1 MVKHSEDGLTQ
12 VIMARMADVVPATIS
27 RFISK
32 NSIAP
37 LESNGKRNIRYS
49 IDKSRDI
56 ISAIKEKKTISQ
68 KCHAFYNFKG
78 GTGKTSL
85 CYQVS
90 THVALMGYRVLVID
104 TDPQAHLTS
113 SFNIIGFEQRET
125 LYDCIVRQKDIDEIV
140 TDVFPGCQI
149 IPSNLSLTRLEPELN
164 NMARREERLDI
175 VLGGIKE
182 KYDFIFIDTNP
193 TISILNR
200 NVIVTSDCL
209 DVVAETQPFSLMG
222 LKYLMEDIEKFYS
235 QMQLKPRRLNIIP
248 NKYEDRSSNSAE
260 AMSIL
265 RKYYGKYI
273 KEDFAIRRSED
284 IINSSKISK
293 PVSLFAKKNS
303 IAVED
308 VLELVKYIIITSQEN
323 YYAKD
328 QI

>member
-1 MVKHSEDGLTQ
+1 MKHSESGLTQ

-37 LESNGKRNIRYS
+37 LDLSGKRNIRYS
-49 IDKSRDI
+49 ISNSREI
-56 ISAIKEKKTISQ
+56 IGAIKEKKRIFN

-90 THVALMGYRVLVID
+90 THVALMGYNVLVID

-113 SFNIIGFEQRET
+113 SFNVIGFEQKET
-125 LYDCIVRQKDIDEIV
+125 LYDCIVKQKNIEDLII
-140 TDVFPGCQI
+140 DVFPGCSI

-175 VLGGIKE
+175 VLRDVKE

-200 NVIVTSDCL
+200 NVIVTSDSL

-222 LKYLMEDIEKFYS
+222 LKYLMEDIEKFYN
-235 QMQLKPRRLNIIP
+235 QMQLKPRHLNIIP

-265 RKYYGKYI
+265 RKYYGRYI

-284 IINSSKISK
+284 IVNSSKISK

-308 VLELVKYIIITSQEN
+308 ILELVKHIIINSQEN
-323 YYAKD
+323 DYAKD
-328 QI
+328 